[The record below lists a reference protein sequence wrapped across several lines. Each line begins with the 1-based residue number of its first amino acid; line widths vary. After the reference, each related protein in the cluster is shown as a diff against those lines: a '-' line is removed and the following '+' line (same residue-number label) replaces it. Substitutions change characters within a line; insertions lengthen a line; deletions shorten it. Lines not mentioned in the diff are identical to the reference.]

1 MESATD
7 KSVKLPMFRGDRSD
21 FAIYW
26 IRLKAYASVQKYGD
40 ILVETRN
47 VDLPDMASS
56 VLALDATVAAE
67 KLQIDAVKKN
77 AMAMANFTM
86 SFQTEQLMQL
96 VIKSI
101 TVGYPEGLA
110 HTVVAGLIKK
120 FQPNDRMS
128 KVELIKA
135 MSKVHMSEEEDPTVL
150 FEMLSG
156 IENRFRTVLNID
168 E

>member
-26 IRLKAYASVQKYGD
+26 IRLKAYASIQKYGD

-47 VDLPDMASS
+47 VDLPDVASS

-77 AMAMANFTM
+77 TMAMAMANFNM

-110 HTVVAGLIKK
+110 HVVVAGLIKK

-128 KVELIKA
+128 KV
-135 MSKVHMSEEEDPTVL
+135 
-150 FEMLSG
+150 
-156 IENRFRTVLNID
+156 
-168 E
+168 